1 MVIQMATDM
10 TNGGEIR
17 PLAICVFQNAGRILV
32 ANGYDAVKGEHFM
45 RPLGGRIEFGERAI
59 DALRREIR
67 EELHAE
73 IDQPELLGV
82 LESVFVYAGARCHE
96 IVFVFDA
103 TLQDRSFYEVSEI
116 PIAEDVWVGPATWQH
131 LSRLGSRRTPLY
143 PDGLLEL
150 LLARASDR
158 RS

>member
-1 MVIQMATDM
+1 M
-10 TNGGEIR
+10 TRGSRIR

-59 DALRREIR
+59 DALRREVR
-67 EELHAE
+67 EELRAE

-82 LESVFVYAGARCHE
+82 LESVFVYAGAPCHE

-103 TLQDRSFYEVSEI
+103 KFRDPSFYRLSDI
-116 PIAEDVWVGPATWQH
+116 PIAEDVWVGPATWRP
-131 LSRLGSRRTPLY
+131 LSSLGSGGTPLY
-143 PDGLLEL
+143 PDGLLQL
-150 LLARASDR
+150 LLARSPR
-158 RS
+158 RQS